1 MAKKRKPEE
10 TAVLSGADLLGGENQ
25 AIQRLIGARAHTQ
38 LSYVRVEDIDTNPFN
53 PRQNIDVTELV
64 ESMREHGFIGALDGR
79 LQGRRVQLAYGARR
93 LAAARAAGIEQ
104 VPVYLHPDWDDN
116 TLLTISLVENV
127 QREDLTPLE
136 TALAIMQMNENL
148 GWSQR
153 DIAKRTGKSHSW
165 VRDMLAVA
173 KAGADVQNLVRE
185 RPDAIR
191 HARFIAQVEDEGA
204 RQRLAQVTQAE
215 ELTVDQVY
223 RTVQAVR
230 AGSDVDAALA
240 EAQRARVSVT
250 LPAAAAETAAAP
262 VDRPT
267 PTLPPAAE
275 VDAAP
280 AASPESVAPP
290 AAPPTAEHETRP
302 AGKRTIAQ
310 VLAAVQAQLARLDLA
325 AVQAEAQLDAESL
338 RSLLHGIRQFLTDIE
353 TALGVTPAVEVAE
366 AAQAT
371 PARPE
376 APTPD
381 THQA

>member
-240 EAQRARVSVT
+240 ETQRARLSVT

-280 AASPESVAPP
+280 ATSPESVAPP

-353 TALGVTPAVEVAE
+353 TALGVTPAVEAAE
-366 AAQAT
+366 VAQAT

>member
-1 MAKKRKPEE
+1 MAKKRESLSFPKEKTEE
-10 TAVLSGADLLGGENQ
+10 TAVLTGADLLGGENQ

-53 PRQNIDVTELV
+53 PRQNIEVTELV

-104 VPVYLHPDWDDN
+104 IPVYLHPDWDDN

-136 TALAIMQMNENL
+136 TALAILQMNENL

-173 KAGADVQNLVRE
+173 KAGQDVQDLVRE

-191 HARFIAQVEDEGA
+191 HARFIAQVEDEA
-204 RQRLAQVTQAE
+204 TRQRLAQATQAE

-230 AGSDVDAALA
+230 AGSDVDTALA
-240 EAQRARVSVT
+240 EAQRTRV
-250 LPAAAAETAAAP
+250 TAA
-262 VDRPT
+262 
-267 PTLPPAAE
+267 PPDVVE
-275 VDAAP
+275 
-280 AASPESVAPP
+280 EPP
-290 AAPPTAEHETRP
+290 AAPAEPPVAPLLPVEAAAVTHPAVPHAAEHDARP
-302 AGKRTIAQ
+302 AGKRTVAQ
-310 VLAAVQAQLARLDLA
+310 VLAAVQAQLARLDA
-325 AVQAEAQLDAESL
+325 ATIQAEAQLDAESL
-338 RSLLHGIRQFLTDIE
+338 LNLLQGIRQFLADIE
-353 TALGVTPAVEVAE
+353 AALTPAPAEDAEV
-366 AAQAT
+366 
-371 PARPE
+371 
-376 APTPD
+376 TPD
-381 THQA
+381 TEGAA

>member
-1 MAKKRKPEE
+1 MAKKRESLSFPKEKTEE
-10 TAVLSGADLLGGENQ
+10 TVALTGADLLGGENQ

-53 PRQNIDVTELV
+53 PRQNIEVTELV

-104 VPVYLHPDWDDN
+104 IPVYLHPDWDDN

-136 TALAIMQMNENL
+136 TALAILQMNENL

-173 KAGADVQNLVRE
+173 KAGADVQDLVRE

-191 HARFIAQVEDEGA
+191 HARFIAQVEDEA
-204 RQRLAQVTQAE
+204 TRQRLAQATQAE

-230 AGSDVDAALA
+230 AGSDVDSALA
-240 EAQRARVSVT
+240 EAQRTRVTAAPPPPAVV
-250 LPAAAAETAAAP
+250 LEEPAAAPAET
-262 VDRPT
+262 
-267 PTLPPAAE
+267 
-275 VDAAP
+275 P
-280 AASPESVAPP
+280 AASLPSSEP
-290 AAPPTAEHETRP
+290 AAVTSPALPHAAEHETRP
-302 AGKRTIAQ
+302 AGKRTVAQ
-310 VLAAVQAQLARLDLA
+310 VLAAVQAQLARLDA
-325 AVQAEAQLDAESL
+325 ATIQAEAQLDAESL
-338 RSLLHGIRQFLTDIE
+338 LSLLQGIRQFLADIE
-353 TALGVTPAVEVAE
+353 AALTPTPAADVEVTPGAGE
-366 AAQAT
+366 AA
-371 PARPE
+371 
-376 APTPD
+376 
-381 THQA
+381 

>member
-240 EAQRARVSVT
+240 ETQRARLSVT

-267 PTLPPAAE
+267 PTPPPAAE

-280 AASPESVAPP
+280 ATSPESVAPP
-290 AAPPTAEHETRP
+290 AAPPTAEHEARP
-302 AGKRTIAQ
+302 AGKRTVAQ

-325 AVQAEAQLDAESL
+325 AVQAEAQLDAASL
-338 RSLLHGIRQFLTDIE
+338 LSLLHGIRQFLTDIE
-353 TALGVTPAVEVAE
+353 TALGVTPAVEAAE
-366 AAQAT
+366 VAQAT